1 MKYALSIL
9 AHEKPDVVV
18 DQIRNIAHF
27 VPDATIV
34 LHLHVNFDW
43 GGAKINFS
51 EFDNV
56 LVNPASTPT
65 FWGNL
70 HHAHHLNFH
79 FASRELEFTHFLIHS
94 SSDLFVRE
102 GVAGYIDK
110 HEAGLSL
117 VSPMPSNNTPMFAE
131 GDPVFQKIMSEAGSK
146 ELWCSQIEGT
156 FYKKELFAEL
166 VARIERHFDY
176 RNTLPYVHEEIYYP
190 TIMSGLGIEFGDPYL
205 LREDK
210 ENLPTF
216 NPALVDMIRNGEVS
230 DYHIVRWKL
239 GREVDSTVWHGENMY
254 AMRPIPRV
262 IDHPI
267 RQHVRS
273 IMEAA

>member
-9 AHEKPDVVV
+9 AHEKPDVMI

-34 LHLHVNFDW
+34 LHLHVNFNW
-43 GGAKINFS
+43 GGDNVDFS
-51 EFDNV
+51 KFGNV
-56 LVNPASTPT
+56 LVNPVSTPT

-70 HHAHHLNFH
+70 HHAHHSNFH
-79 FASRELEFTHFLIHS
+79 FASRELDFTHFLLHS
-94 SSDLFVRE
+94 SSDLFVKK
-102 GVAGYIDK
+102 GVSEYIDK
-110 HEAGLSL
+110 NQAGLSL
-117 VSPMPSNNTPMFAE
+117 VSPMPSQNTPMFAE
-131 GDPVFQKIMSEAGSK
+131 GDPVFQRIMKDSGAN
-146 ELWCSQIEGT
+146 ELWCSQVEGT
-156 FYKKELFAEL
+156 FYRKDLFAE
-166 VARIERHFDY
+166 VVSIIERHFDY
-176 RNTLPYVHEEIYYP
+176 RKTLPYVHEEIYYP
-190 TIMSGLGIEFGDPYL
+190 TIISGLGIDFGDPYL

-210 ENLPTF
+210 EKLPAF
-216 NPALVDMIRNGEVS
+216 NPAFVDMIRRGEVS

-239 GREVDSTVWHGENMY
+239 GREVDSKVWHGKNMY

-267 RQHVRS
+267 RKHVRS